1 MWASASAPKLGLTRA
16 LARGSLPCRFAHVNV
31 SVPTM
36 GESITEGTI
45 QGWKKNVGDSVEVDE
60 LVAVIDTDKIS
71 VEVNAPV
78 SGKLSKI
85 EAQQGDVVY
94 VGNTLFA
101 INQDEETSISSGS
114 ENGAGIVNFAPQVPE
129 SQQNTQVNEGVSK
142 QKINSVDWAGR
153 KEKRIPLSRMR
164 LRIAERL
171 KQAQNEG
178 VLLTTF
184 QECDMTAVMK
194 MRRQLGKEYLEKY
207 GVKLGMDI
215 IFVYFLLAGFNSFFL
230 AASAKALQKWPG
242 VNSAIEGKDLVE
254 RNFVDI
260 SVAVATP
267 TGLMV
272 PVIRD
277 VDKKGLMDLEVE
289 LASLAKKAREARL
302 SLEEMTGGTFTI
314 SNGGIYGSMMG
325 TPIINPPQSAIL
337 GMHSIQDRPVVK
349 NGEIIIRPIMY
360 LALTYDHRIIDGR
373 EAVSFLKDV
382 SNLIESPSSL
392 LIKVNS

>member
-207 GVKLGMDI
+207 GVKLG
-215 IFVYFLLAGFNSFFL
+215 FNSFFL